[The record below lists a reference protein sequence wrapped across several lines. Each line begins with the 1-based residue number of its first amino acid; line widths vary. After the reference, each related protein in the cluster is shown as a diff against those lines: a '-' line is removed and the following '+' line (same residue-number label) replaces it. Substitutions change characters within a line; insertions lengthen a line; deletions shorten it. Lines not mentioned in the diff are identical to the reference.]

1 MMGDWVKKGLD
12 QYGHLRPHSLPVFV
26 CLEGMIEVLSSLV
39 GNWAILDID
48 WLIPSI
54 VVVS

>member
-1 MMGDWVKKGLD
+1 MGDWVKKGLD